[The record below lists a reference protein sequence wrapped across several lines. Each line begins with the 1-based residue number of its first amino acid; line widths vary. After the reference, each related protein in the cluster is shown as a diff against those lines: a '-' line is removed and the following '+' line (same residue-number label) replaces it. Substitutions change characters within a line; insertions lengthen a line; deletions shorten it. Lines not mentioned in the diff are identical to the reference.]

1 MAVEMEAEAI
11 AIKKEMV
18 VNMEADNVR
27 WSELYPFSDPSK
39 LQVPSLL
46 IRSRLPCMI
55 AYLMAELSS
64 CQ

>member
-1 MAVEMEAEAI
+1 MVVEMEAEAI

-46 IRSRLPCMI
+46 IRSRLARI
-55 AYLMAELSS
+55 YDSLSNS
-64 CQ
+64 RVKC

>member
-1 MAVEMEAEAI
+1 MVVEMEAEAI

-27 WSELYPFSDPSK
+27 WSEFYPFSDPSK
-39 LQVPSLL
+39 LQVLSLL
-46 IRSRLPCMI
+46 IHSRLAHMI
-55 AYLMAELSS
+55 AYLIAELSS

>member
-1 MAVEMEAEAI
+1 MEAEAI

-27 WSELYPFSDPSK
+27 WSDPSK

-46 IRSRLPCMI
+46 IRSRLARMI
-55 AYLMAELSS
+55 AYLIAELSS